1 MLLLIFLLLFFYF
14 LLQHPFR
21 LSSSSCFRLFSFSSF
36 SSPYCLQVLFF
47 LFSRTHLVILHD
59 VSRAYVYLCFFFFFF
74 FFNSLPLFLSSH
86 SFFFIFFHFLLFA
99 FFLYFFFVVFV
110 YVSFSFFSLDFFFIQ
125 LNCLWFNFFYFH
137 CVLFILSLQFPLF
150 ISLSFSLFSLH
161 SHFLSI
167 VAIFNIFFF
176 LVIHSSVTFSLKVLP
191 FFILSCFTYEQKS
204 SYHAMTGNPRT
215 IFP

>member
-1 MLLLIFLLLFFYF
+1 MTIVHLWDSERKWLLLMLLLIFLLLFFYF

-86 SFFFIFFHFLLFA
+86 CIQLCFFLLFSLFLL
-99 FFLYFFFVVFV
+99 FFT
-110 YVSFSFFSLDFFFIQ
+110 
-125 LNCLWFNFFYFH
+125 
-137 CVLFILSLQFPLF
+137 F
-150 ISLSFSLFSLH
+150 IS
-161 SHFLSI
+161 FL
-167 VAIFNIFFF
+167 
-176 LVIHSSVTFSLKVLP
+176 
-191 FFILSCFTYEQKS
+191 
-204 SYHAMTGNPRT
+204 
-215 IFP
+215 